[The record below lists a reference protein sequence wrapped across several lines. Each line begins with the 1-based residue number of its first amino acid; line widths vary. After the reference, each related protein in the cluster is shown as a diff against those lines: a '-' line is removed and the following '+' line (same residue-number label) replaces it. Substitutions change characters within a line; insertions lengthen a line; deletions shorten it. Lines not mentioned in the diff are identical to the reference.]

1 MLNAPITPP
10 RVPLID
16 PRTGLIDRAWY
27 LFFLSL
33 NNVATAVVDD
43 SGLTFSAESVIAS
56 YDAALQ
62 ALAQNVETQP
72 LPTDLSVELTKQIEA
87 AGLIDQSSALLS
99 QVAELQKQI
108 EALTSQIECP
118 CTELTAELQK
128 QIEGLQMT
136 PLFNFGTMASENI
149 GISGTA
155 ALAKITALGTDGS
168 LTFTNGIITAYV
180 APT

>member
-33 NNVATAVVDD
+33 NDVATTVIDD
-43 SGLTFSAESVIAS
+43 SGITFSAESVIAS

-72 LPTDLSVELTKQIEA
+72 LSTDLSVELTKQIEA

-99 QVAELQKQI
+99 QV
-108 EALTSQIECP
+108 
-118 CTELTAELQK
+118 AELQK